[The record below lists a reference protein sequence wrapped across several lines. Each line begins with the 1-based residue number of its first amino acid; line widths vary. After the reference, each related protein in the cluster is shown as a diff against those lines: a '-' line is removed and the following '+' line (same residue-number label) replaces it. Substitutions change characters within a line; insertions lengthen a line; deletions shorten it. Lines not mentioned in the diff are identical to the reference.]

1 MATSLFPKHFLSRHP
16 SLMKHFIGLE
26 LMKLKKHIQ
35 LKYSQVIVLTLINTK
50 YLINKNYIFRI

>member
-1 MATSLFPKHFLSRHP
+1 ME
-16 SLMKHFIGLE
+16 HFIGLE

-35 LKYSQVIVLTLINTK
+35 LKYSQAIVLTLINTK